1 MLPNEGI
8 NITNFDALKSY
19 ALETISIL
27 NVQHI
32 LFPPSTRL
40 RETTKIG
47 FLIRTS
53 LISLLF
59 RRRELLYLN
68 HLLY

>member
-1 MLPNEGI
+1 MFPNEGI

-19 ALETISIL
+19 AHKTISIS
-27 NVQHI
+27 NAQHI
-32 LFPPSTRL
+32 LFSPSTRL
-40 RETTKIG
+40 RETTEIG

-59 RRRELLYLN
+59 ISRELLHLNYL
-68 HLLY
+68 